1 MSTSPVFTAA
11 ARVLSSGMLFMT
23 MRFTDGALRQYSG
36 NASSTSSMPGWNDT
50 NLNGPAPTGAF
61 L

>member
-23 MRFTDGALRQYSG
+23 MRFTCGALRQ
-36 NASSTSSMPGWNDT
+36 
-50 NLNGPAPTGAF
+50 
-61 L
+61 